1 MPDPPN
7 TLLLNP
13 AAADFWIEIGVAI
26 LCGAIVGAERQIH
39 GKPVGIRTSILICFS
54 TFIFVR
60 LSGALA
66 GAQGDPTRVLGQ
78 VVTGVGFLGGGV
90 IFAQRGEVVG
100 VTTAAVIW
108 VLAAIG
114 SSIGL
119 RQYPAA
125 LVLAVMTVGI
135 LLGVEF
141 LERHIPWLRRGEH
154 RRAGERPAEADEPSG
169 PPRP

>member
-1 MPDPPN
+1 MPNSPD

-13 AAADFWIEIGVAI
+13 ASTAFWIEIVASI
-26 LCGAIVGAERQIH
+26 LCGAVVGAERQIR
-39 GKPVGIRTSILICFS
+39 GKPVGIRTSILVCFS

-60 LSGALA
+60 LSAVMTA
-66 GAQGDPTRVLGQ
+66 PPGDPTRVLGQ

-90 IFAQRGEVVG
+90 IFARKGEVVG

-114 SSIGL
+114 CSIGFQ
-119 RQYPAA
+119 QYAA
-125 LVLAVMTVGI
+125 SVVLSVLTVAI

-141 LERHIPWLRRGEH
+141 LESRIPGLRRGEH
-154 RRAGERPAEADEPSG
+154 RPAPAKDEDET
-169 PPRP
+169 